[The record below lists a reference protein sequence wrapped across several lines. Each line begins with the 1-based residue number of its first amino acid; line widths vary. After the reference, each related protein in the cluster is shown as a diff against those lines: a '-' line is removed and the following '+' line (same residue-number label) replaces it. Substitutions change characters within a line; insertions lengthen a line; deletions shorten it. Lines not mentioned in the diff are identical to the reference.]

1 MKRVKR
7 RATAALLLAAALLV
21 GLGIFLVRLYQNG
34 ADWALYAAN
43 RSVYKDGV
51 LDTGTLTDRE
61 GVVLAS
67 AGDGIFSY
75 ADDATVRKAC
85 LHVVG
90 DYGGFI
96 GTGALNAFADRLAG
110 YSFAF
115 GTTRGAQTVALSVDA
130 QLQVAALNALA
141 GRSGAVLIMD
151 YETGEILCMVSAPTY
166 DPADPPASF
175 EGTQYEGVFLN
186 RCLSATYTPGSVFK
200 LVTLAAALEN
210 LPDLSSR
217 RFTCTGGI
225 EVGGETVTCTG
236 WHGEETIEQ
245 ALANSCNSVFGE
257 LSLELGADTLA
268 RYADALGITESHEL
282 DGIPTAAGRFDLA
295 EDQTAD
301 LAWSGIGQYND
312 LVCPYSML
320 RLVAAVAGDGVLTEP
335 TLLKGGSNGTTRL
348 LSAETA
354 ERIGDMM
361 DYNVVY
367 AYGQWNFP
375 GLSICAKTGTA
386 ETGSGTSHA
395 WFVGYLND
403 GPPLAFAVVVEHGGG
418 GLAAA
423 GPVANTVLQKAVTL
437 YS

>member
-21 GLGIFLVRLYQNG
+21 GLGIFLLRLYQDG
-34 ADWALYAAN
+34 ADWAMYRAN
-43 RSVYKDGV
+43 RSVYQNGV

-67 AGDGIFSY
+67 AEGGTASY
-75 ADDATVRKAC
+75 ADDAAVRKAC

-96 GTGALNAFADRLAG
+96 GTGALNAFADKLAG

-130 QLQVAALNALA
+130 QLQVTALNALN
-141 GRSGAVLIMD
+141 GRSGAILVMD

-166 DPADPPASF
+166 DPANPPASF

-200 LVTLAAALEN
+200 LVTIAAALEN
-210 LPDLSSR
+210 LPDLQGR
-217 RFTCTGGI
+217 RFTCNGGI
-225 EVGGETVTCTG
+225 TVGGEWVACTG
-236 WHGEETIEQ
+236 HHGEQTIEQ

-268 RYADALGITESHEL
+268 RYAAALGITEGHTL
-282 DGIPTAAGRFDLA
+282 DGIPTAAGRFDEA
-295 EDQTAD
+295 EAGTAD

-312 LVCPYSML
+312 LACPYSML
-320 RLVAAVAGDGVLTEP
+320 RLVAAVAGGGTLTEP
-335 TLLKGGSNGTTRL
+335 TLQRGGSGGTARL
-348 LSAETA
+348 LSSGTA

-361 DYNVVY
+361 EYNVLY
-367 AYGQWNFP
+367 EYGQWNFP
-375 GLSICAKTGTA
+375 GLSVCAKTGTA
-386 ETGSGTSHA
+386 ETGNGASHA

-423 GPVANTVLQKAVTL
+423 GAVANTVLQKAVTL

>member
-7 RATAALLLAAALLV
+7 RSTAALLIAAALVV
-21 GLGIFLVRLYQNG
+21 GLAAFLLRLYQDG
-34 ADWALYAAN
+34 SGWAMYQAN
-43 RSVYKDGV
+43 RSVYDNGV

-67 AGDGIFSY
+67 AGGGVYSY
-75 ADDATVRKAC
+75 ADDPAVRKAC

-96 GTGALNAFADRLAG
+96 GTGALSAFSDRLAG

-115 GTTRGAQTVALSVDA
+115 GTTRGPQTVALSVDA
-130 QLQVAALNALA
+130 QLQVTALNALS
-141 GRSGAVLIMD
+141 GRSGAVLVMD
-151 YETGEILCMVSAPTY
+151 YETGEILCMTSAPTY
-166 DPADPPASF
+166 DPQNPPASF
-175 EGTQYEGVFLN
+175 DGTQYEGVFLN

-210 LPDLSSR
+210 LPDLQSR
-217 RFTCTGGI
+217 RFTCTGSI
-225 EVGGETVTCTG
+225 EVNGETVTCTG

-257 LSLELGADTLA
+257 LSLELGADTLS
-268 RYADALGITESHEL
+268 RYAAALGITESHTL
-282 DGIPTAAGRFDLA
+282 DGIPTAAGRFDKA

-312 LVCPYSML
+312 LTSPYAML
-320 RLVAAVAGDGVLTEP
+320 RIVAAVAGNGVLTEP
-335 TLLKGGSNGTTRL
+335 TLLEGGSGGQTRL
-348 LSAETA
+348 LAADTA
-354 ERIGDMM
+354 EQIGDMM
-361 DYNVVY
+361 SYNVAY
-367 AYGQWNFP
+367 AYGQWMFP
-375 GLSICAKTGTA
+375 GLSVCAKTGTA
-386 ETGSGTSHA
+386 ETGSGASHA
-395 WFVGYLND
+395 WFVGYLDD

-423 GPVANTVLQKAVTL
+423 GAVANTVLQKAVTL
-437 YS
+437 YP